1 VRLLT
6 VLALLVALQSSAQA
20 LGKPE
25 YELELDAYY
34 TAAAMTVAFSSGVAA
49 GQADEEFSTYRNLTR
64 KALIP
69 KFAILEASVNPL
81 PLVGAAY
88 RAASEDLYRRAKVT
102 PSLNWIDAG
111 TTGFEEPYA
120 FALFLGNVTDFSRG
134 LKTSGH
140 KRKGYVGYLT
150 SFGNFHIMESLII
163 PDNWVETEA
172 KIKGDLATEKR
183 KMSFSFR
190 VGAKLHA
197 NREVTDT
204 VYFGLRRDRIDYVK
218 TPLSTLLSSGLT
230 YRADFRSGDLRP
242 MSHFVMLEKN
252 VPFEWH
258 AKKLTFSMGFG
269 FQWLAKEKYTGTLA
283 LRRLRP
289 ESRILI
295 RPNIKF

>member
-1 VRLLT
+1 MRS
-6 VLALLVALQSSAQA
+6 LALLALLAAPAYS

-25 YELELDAYY
+25 YELELDPYY
-34 TAAAMTVAFSSGVAA
+34 SAAAMTIPFSSVAA
-49 GQADEEFSTYRNLTR
+49 EGKADEELDTYRHLTHR
-64 KALIP
+64 ALVP

-81 PLVGAAY
+81 PLLGVGY
-88 RAASEDLYRRAKVT
+88 RAVSEDAYRRAKVT
-102 PSLNWIDAG
+102 PSLNYIDAV

-120 FALFLGNVTDFSRG
+120 MALFLGNVTDFSRG
-134 LKTSGH
+134 LKSRGH
-140 KRKGYVGYLT
+140 KRKGYVGYLA
-150 SFGNFHIMESLII
+150 SVGNFHIMESLVV
-163 PDNWVETEA
+163 PDNWAELEG
-172 KIKGDLATEKR
+172 KIKGDLVTEKR
-183 KMSFSFR
+183 KMAFSFR
-190 VGAKLHA
+190 LGAKLHSSH
-197 NREVTDT
+197 EVTDT
-204 VYFGLRRDRIDYVK
+204 LYFGIKRDRIDYVK
-218 TPLSTLLSSGLT
+218 TPLSALLSSGLT

-252 VPFEWH
+252 IPFEWH

>member
-1 VRLLT
+1 MRALFLLA
-6 VLALLVALQSSAQA
+6 VLSAPAHA

-34 TAAAMTVAFSSGVAA
+34 TAAAMTVAFSSGAEAA
-49 GQADEEFSTYRNLTR
+49 HHEEELSTYRAMTR
-64 KALIP
+64 KALVP
-69 KFAILEASVNPL
+69 RFAILEASVNPL
-81 PLVGAAY
+81 PLVGVGY

-150 SFGNFHIMESLII
+150 SFGNFHIMESLVI
-163 PDNWVETEA
+163 PDNWVESEA
-172 KIKGDLATEKR
+172 KIKGDLVTETR

-190 VGAKLHA
+190 VGGKFHA

-204 VYFGLRRDRIDYVK
+204 LYFGIRRDRIDYEK
-218 TPLSTLLSSGLT
+218 TALSALLSSGLM
-230 YRADFRSGDLRP
+230 YRADFRSGDLRA
-242 MSHFVMLEKN
+242 MSHFVLLEKN
-252 VPFEWH
+252 YPFLYK
-258 AKKLTFSMGFG
+258 ARKLTFSMGLG
-269 FQWLAKEKYTGTLA
+269 YQWLSKEKYTGSLA
-283 LRRLRP
+283 ARRLRP
-289 ESRILI
+289 EARFLL
-295 RPNIKF
+295 RPNVKF

>member
-1 VRLLT
+1 MRT
-6 VLALLVALQSSAQA
+6 LALLALLSAPAHA

-34 TAAAMTVAFSSGVAA
+34 TAAAMTVAFSSGAEA
-49 GQADEEFSTYRNLTR
+49 GHAEEELSTYRAMTR
-64 KALIP
+64 KALLP
-69 KFAILEASVNPL
+69 RFAILEASVNPL
-81 PLVGAAY
+81 PLVGVAY

-150 SFGNFHIMESLII
+150 SFGNFHIMESLVI

-172 KIKGDLATEKR
+172 KIKGDLVTERR

-190 VGAKLHA
+190 VGGKLHA

-204 VYFGLRRDRIDYVK
+204 VYFGIRRDRIDYEK
-218 TPLSTLLSSGLT
+218 TALSALLSSGLS
-230 YRADFRSGDLRP
+230 YRADFRSGDWRP
-242 MSHFVMLEKN
+242 MSHFLLLEKN
-252 VPFEWH
+252 FPFTRRG
-258 AKKLTFSMGFG
+258 KKLTFSMGLG
-269 FQWLAKEKYTGTLA
+269 YQWLSREKYTGTLA
-283 LRRLRP
+283 AQRLRP
-289 ESRILI
+289 EARFLL
-295 RPNIKF
+295 RPNVKF

>member
-1 VRLLT
+1 MRS
-6 VLALLVALQSSAQA
+6 LALLALLAAPAGA

-34 TAAAMTVAFSSGVAA
+34 TAAAMTVAFSSGADAA
-49 GQADEEFSTYRNLTR
+49 HHDTELSTYRAMTQ

-69 KFAILEASVNPL
+69 RFAILEASVNPL
-81 PLVGAAY
+81 PLVGVAY

-134 LKTSGH
+134 LKTKGH

-150 SFGNFHIMESLII
+150 SFGNFHIMESLLV
-163 PDNWVETEA
+163 PDNWVESEG
-172 KIKGDLATEKR
+172 KIKGDLVTEKR

-190 VGAKLHA
+190 VGGKFHA

-204 VYFGLRRDRIDYVK
+204 LYFGIRRDRIDYEK
-218 TPLSTLLSSGLT
+218 TALSALLSSGLM
-230 YRADFRSGDLRP
+230 YRADFRSGDLKAI
-242 MSHFVMLEKN
+242 SHFLLLEKN
-252 VPFEWH
+252 YPFVYQ
-258 AKKLTFSMGFG
+258 ARKLTFSMGVG
-269 FQWLAKEKYTGTLA
+269 YQWLSEEKYTGSLA
-283 LRRLRP
+283 ARRLRP
-289 ESRILI
+289 EARFLL
-295 RPNIKF
+295 RPNVKF